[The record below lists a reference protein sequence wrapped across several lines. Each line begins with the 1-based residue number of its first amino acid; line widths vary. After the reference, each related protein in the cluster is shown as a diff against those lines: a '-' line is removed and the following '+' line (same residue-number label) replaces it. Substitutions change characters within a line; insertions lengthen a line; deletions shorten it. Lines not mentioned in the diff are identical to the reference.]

1 MGLRKTSSMIK
12 IHGSSVEING
22 QGILL
27 TGPSGAGK
35 SDLALRLVDDGATLV
50 ADDYTVVA
58 VDGGQ
63 VMISP
68 PREIAGKLEVRGLG
82 IIKLPFTE
90 KAPLRAVFELV
101 NYRDIERMPEDTT
114 VILDGVMV
122 PQYRIDPF
130 TASAAAI
137 IRRALDKDGMGIT

>member
-1 MGLRKTSSMIK
+1 VGLRKTSSMIK